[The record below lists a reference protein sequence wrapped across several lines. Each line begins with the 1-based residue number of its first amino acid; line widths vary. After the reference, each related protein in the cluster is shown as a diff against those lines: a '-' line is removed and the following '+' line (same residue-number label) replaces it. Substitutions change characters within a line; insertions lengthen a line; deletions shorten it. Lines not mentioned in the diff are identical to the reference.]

1 MTFTIDKQTILD
13 LELKEKNRD
22 DISIFSL
29 FNHTKTNGGK
39 NKLDLFFNNPL
50 TEIEFLEQRIQVL
63 KHFQDSSLAY
73 RFDKKCFDFIEF
85 YLNQQDIPFRFSA
98 SISVFKAVKNV
109 FRPRNDY
116 YIIQRGIQYLISA
129 LNDFYASIIN
139 INVENAPQYIINCK
153 SKVLEVFNNTPLK
166 IILELKNRKS
176 LNPLEIG
183 KLDFYF
189 RKQYLSQIQ
198 DILEIIYEFDAYIS
212 ISLTTKKTGFCY
224 PEYSKELNIYKVTGL
239 FHPFLDNPITN
250 DFELTSQRNILF
262 LTGPNMAGKSTFLK
276 SLSISIYLSH
286 IGFPVPAKELT
297 TSVFNG
303 LITTINLPDNINKGY
318 SHFYNEV
325 LRVKYVAE
333 KINLSRNLFIVFD
346 EIFRGTNVKDAYEAS
361 LAVISGFSN
370 LSNSCFAISTH
381 IIEVGEKLKT
391 FPSIIFKNFEANLI
405 DGKPNYTFKLN
416 DGITYERIGMY
427 ILKKE
432 KILEIIENQS
442 KLSDPSTGYT
452 P

>member
-13 LELKEKNRD
+13 LDLKEKNKEEN
-22 DISIFSL
+22 SIFSL
-29 FNHTKTNGGK
+29 FNYTKTIGGR

-50 TEIEFLEQRIQVL
+50 SDIEFLEHRIQVL
-63 KHFQDSSLAY
+63 KYFQDSFSSY
-73 RFDKKCFDFIEF
+73 RFDKECFDFIEYYF
-85 YLNQQDIPFRFSA
+85 NQQNIPLRFSP
-98 SISVFKAVKNV
+98 SISVFKAVKNILT
-109 FRPRNDY
+109 PRNEY
-116 YIIQRGIQYLISA
+116 YVIRRGIQYLIGA
-129 LNDFYASIIN
+129 LNDFYSSIKN
-139 INVENAPQYIINCK
+139 INVETAPQYIINSR

-166 IILELKNRKS
+166 IILELKNRMTI
-176 LNPLEIG
+176 NPLEIG

-189 RKQYLSQIQ
+189 RKQYLSQVK

-212 ISLTTKKTGFCY
+212 VSLAKNKLGFSY
-224 PEYSKELNIYKVTGL
+224 PEYSKELRFYKVMGL
-239 FHPFLDNPITN
+239 FHPFLNNPITN
-250 DFELTSQRNILF
+250 DIEFTPQRNILF

-297 TSVFNG
+297 TSIFNG
-303 LITTINLPDNINKGY
+303 LITTVNLPDNINKGY

-333 KINLSRNLFIVFD
+333 KINQSGNLFIIFD
-346 EIFRGTNVKDAYEAS
+346 EIFKGTNVKDAYEAS
-361 LAVISGFSN
+361 LAVISG
-370 LSNSCFAISTH
+370 LSKLNNSFFAISTH
-381 IIEVGEKLKT
+381 LIEVGEELKT
-391 FPSIIFKNFEANLI
+391 CPSIFFKNFEANFI

-432 KILEIIENQS
+432 KILELIECQKNI
-442 KLSDPSTGYT
+442 TG
-452 P
+452 PNK